1 MSNFIVNLVV
11 KLLLRFVPGIGPI
24 APAIATTALK
34 LGSTRGRRS
43 RDPVVKD
50 LVGQAEHDAALKD
63 GAARFERVLPRAL
76 AEIAEAQPGI
86 ALSLVRFMIETAV
99 QELA

>member
-1 MSNFIVNLVV
+1 MSSFIVNLVV

-34 LGSTRGRRS
+34 LGALEGGAAYAI
-43 RDPVVKD
+43 VKG
-50 LVGQAEHDAALKD
+50 LVGQAEHDPALKD
-63 GAARFERVLPRAL
+63 GAARFEWVLPKAL

-86 ALSLVRFMIETAV
+86 AHSLVRFMIETAV

>member
-1 MSNFIVNLVV
+1 MSSFIVNLVV

-34 LGSTRGRRS
+34 LAALEGGAAYA
-43 RDPVVKD
+43 VVKD

-63 GAARFERVLPRAL
+63 GAARFEWVLPRAL